1 MQYKIGVDTGGT
13 FTDAVVLDVAG
24 NITTG
29 KHLTTYHDF
38 SEGVGNSLA
47 VAAEKL
53 SLSLEQLLGN
63 CVAFAYGTTIG
74 TNAIATRTGAKVGML
89 TTKGARDTIHIAR
102 GLSRWTGLSE
112 AETKH
117 MATTI
122 KPAPLVPK
130 KLIREIRERVDYSGS
145 EVVALNEDDVHRSVT
160 ELVEQGADSIAICF
174 LWSFADS
181 GHELKAK
188 EIVQELYPDLYSC
201 TSCEVV
207 PLEGEYE
214 RFITT
219 VLDAYV
225 GPATLNYMK
234 SVSGFL
240 RDKGLK
246 PRLLLMKA
254 DGGIAYSDSVL
265 PVATVHSGPAGGVKA
280 TRTFGRILGYD
291 NIISTDVGGTTFD
304 VSLITNGKE
313 TFNREP
319 RIEKFSTLYPTLDIV
334 SIGAGGGTIVHADP
348 ELRTLHV
355 GPQSAGS
362 NPGPACYGFGGEQAT
377 MTDAAVILGYINP
390 EYFNGG
396 RMALHPQRSWEAFNR
411 VAAVMDMAVVEVA
424 QGAYEII
431 NSHMSDL
438 IMGMTVR
445 RGVDIGNYV
454 IFSFGGAGPVHV
466 AYMGA
471 TLGAR
476 KAIIP
481 ASSSVYSALGLAT
494 SPIGHT
500 YIKYDYRTLPV
511 TAQVLNDNIGELH
524 QRVKRELAEG
534 GVHPANMDIQ
544 VSLDMK
550 YLLQINTVSMTIPLK
565 DEYTED
571 DAARLGGLFDQ
582 AYTDL
587 YGAGAAY
594 PEAGRVI
601 SSYMIKGEGIVH
613 DFTPNPA
620 PLAGKDPEAG
630 SKGSR
635 QAYFKGD
642 GFLETPLFDFAKLLP
657 GNEVKGPAIIEADET
672 TIVVPPGYNASL
684 DGFKNIEL
692 VQTGGGPA
700 P

>member
-13 FTDAVVLDVAG
+13 FTDAVVLDEAG

-38 SEGVGNSLA
+38 SAGVGNSLA
-47 VAAEKL
+47 IAAEKL
-53 SLSLEQLLGN
+53 SISLEQLLGN

-74 TNAIATRTGAKVGML
+74 TNAIATRSGAQVGML

-122 KPAPLVPK
+122 KPEPLVPK
-130 KLIREIRERVDYSGS
+130 KLTREIRERVDYSGS
-145 EVVALNEDDVHRSVT
+145 EVVPLNEDDVRKAVAD
-160 ELVEQGADSIAICF
+160 LVEQGVESIAVCF
-174 LWSFADS
+174 LWSFTNS
-181 GHELKAK
+181 GHELRAK
-188 EIVQELYPDLYSC
+188 EIVQELYPGLYSC

-240 RDKGLK
+240 REKGLK

-304 VSLITNGKE
+304 VSLVTNGKE

-348 ELRTLHV
+348 ELKTLHV

-362 NPGPACYGFGGEQAT
+362 NPGPACYGFGGEQPT

-396 RMALHPQRSWEAFNR
+396 RMALQPERSREAFDS
-411 VAAVMDMAVVEVA
+411 VAAILGMDVVEVA

-445 RGVDIGNYV
+445 RGVDISNYV
-454 IFSFGGAGPVHV
+454 IFSFGGAGPLHV

-471 TLGAR
+471 TLGAG

-500 YIKYDYRTLPV
+500 YIKYDYRTLPI
-511 TAQVLNDNIGELH
+511 TAQVLNDNIGELQ

-534 GVHPANMDIQ
+534 GVPPDGMDIQ

-550 YLLQINTVSMTIPLK
+550 YLLQINTVNMTIPLK
-565 DEYTED
+565 DTYTED
-571 DAARLGGLFDQ
+571 DAAQLGDLFDQ

-587 YGAGAAY
+587 YGAAAAY

-613 DFTPNPA
+613 DFAPSPT
-620 PLAGKDPEAG
+620 PLAGKDAG
-630 SKGSR
+630 AGNKGSR

-642 GFLETPLFDFAKLLP
+642 GFLETPLFDFEKLLP
-657 GNEVKGPAIIEADET
+657 GNEVHGPAIIEADET

-692 VQTGGGPA
+692 VQTGGGSVR
-700 P
+700 

>member
-13 FTDAVVLDVAG
+13 FTDAVVLDEAG

-38 SEGVGNSLA
+38 SAGVGNSLA

-53 SLSLEQLLGN
+53 SIGLEQLLGN

-74 TNAIATRTGAKVGML
+74 TNAIATRSGAKVGML

-122 KPAPLVPK
+122 KPEPLVPK
-130 KLIREIRERVDYSGS
+130 KLTREIRERVDYSGS
-145 EVVALNEDDVHRSVT
+145 EVVPLNEDDVRKAVAD
-160 ELVEQGADSIAICF
+160 LVEQGVESIAVCF
-174 LWSFADS
+174 LWSFTNS
-181 GHELKAK
+181 GHELRAK
-188 EIVQELYPDLYSC
+188 EIIQELYPDLYSC

-240 RDKGLK
+240 REKGLK

-304 VSLITNGKE
+304 VSLVTNGKE

-348 ELRTLHV
+348 ELKTLHV

-362 NPGPACYGFGGEQAT
+362 SPGPACYGFGGEQPT

-396 RMALHPQRSWEAFNR
+396 RMALQPERSREAFDS
-411 VAAVMDMAVVEVA
+411 VAAILGMEVVEVA

-445 RGVDIGNYV
+445 RGVDISNYV

-471 TLGAR
+471 TLGAG

-500 YIKYDYRTLPV
+500 YIKYDYRTLPI
-511 TAQVLNDNIGELH
+511 TAQVLNDNIGELQ

-534 GVHPANMDIQ
+534 GVPPDGMDIQ

-550 YLLQINTVSMTIPLK
+550 YLLQINTVNMTIPLK
-565 DEYTED
+565 DTYTED
-571 DAARLGGLFDQ
+571 DAAQLGDLFDQ

-587 YGAGAAY
+587 YGAAAAY

-613 DFTPNPA
+613 DFAPSPA
-620 PLAGKDPEAG
+620 PLAGKDAG
-630 SKGSR
+630 AGNKGSR

-642 GFLETPLFDFAKLLP
+642 GFLETPLFDFEKLLP
-657 GNEVKGPAIIEADET
+657 GNEVHGPAIIEADET

-692 VQTGGGPA
+692 VSTEG
-700 P
+700 

>member
-13 FTDAVVLDVAG
+13 FTDAVVLDEDG

-74 TNAIATRTGAKVGML
+74 TNAIATRSGAKVGML

-117 MATTI
+117 MATTV

-130 KLIREIRERVDYSGS
+130 KLIREVRERVDYSGS
-145 EVVALNEDDVHRSVT
+145 EVVPLNEDDVRAAVA
-160 ELVEQGADSIAICF
+160 ELVEQGVESIAVCF
-174 LWSFADS
+174 LWSFTNS
-181 GHELKAK
+181 GHESKAK

-225 GPATLNYMK
+225 GPATLSYMK

-240 RDKGLK
+240 REKGLK

-280 TRTFGRILGYD
+280 TQTFGRILGYD

-304 VSLITNGKE
+304 VSLITDGKE

-348 ELRTLHV
+348 ELKTLHV

-390 EYFNGG
+390 EFFNGG
-396 RMALHPQRSWEAFNR
+396 RMALHAERSREAFNR
-411 VAAVMDMAVVEVA
+411 VAAVMDMDVVEVA

-471 TLGAR
+471 TLGAN

-524 QRVKRELAEG
+524 RRVKQELAEG
-534 GVHPANMDIQ
+534 GVHPGNMDIQ

-550 YLLQINTVSMTIPLK
+550 YLLQINTVNMTIPLM

-571 DAARLGGLFDQ
+571 DAARLGSLFDQ

-613 DFTPNPA
+613 DFTPSPA
-620 PLAGKDPEAG
+620 PLAGKDPGAG
-630 SKGSR
+630 NKGSR

-657 GNEVKGPAIIEADET
+657 GNEVNGPAIIEADET
-672 TIVVPPGYNASL
+672 TIVVPPGYNALL

-692 VQTGGGPA
+692 VQTGDGPVR
-700 P
+700 

>member
-13 FTDAVVLDVAG
+13 FTDAVVLDEEG

-53 SLSLEQLLGN
+53 SISLEQLLGN

-145 EVVALNEDDVHRSVT
+145 EVVQINEDDVRAAVA
-160 ELVEQGADSIAICF
+160 ELVEQGVESIAVCF
-174 LWSFADS
+174 LWSFTNRA
-181 GHELKAK
+181 HELRAK
-188 EIVQELYPDLYSC
+188 EIVQELYPNLYSC

-240 RDKGLK
+240 REKGLK

-304 VSLITNGKE
+304 VSLITRGKE

-334 SIGAGGGTIVHADP
+334 SIGAGGGTIVHADQ
-348 ELRTLHV
+348 ELKTLHV

-362 NPGPACYGFGGEQAT
+362 NPGPACYGFGGEQPT

-396 RMALHPQRSWEAFNR
+396 RMALQPERSREAFNR
-411 VAAVMDMAVVEVA
+411 VAAVLDMDVVEVA

-471 TLGAR
+471 TLGA
-476 KAIIP
+476 KKSIIP

-534 GVHPANMDIQ
+534 GVHPGNMDIQ

-550 YLLQINTVSMTIPLK
+550 YLLQINTVNMTIPLK
-565 DEYTED
+565 EEYTEE
-571 DAARLGGLFDQ
+571 DAAGLGGLFDR

-601 SSYMIKGEGIVH
+601 SSYMIKGEGLVH
-613 DFTPNPA
+613 DFAPGPA
-620 PLAGKDPEAG
+620 PMARKDPGGGA
-630 SKGSR
+630 KGSR
-635 QAYFKGD
+635 QAYFKGA

-657 GNEVKGPAIIEADET
+657 GNEVNGPAIIEADET

-692 VQTGGGPA
+692 ASTEG
-700 P
+700 

>member
-1 MQYKIGVDTGGT
+1 MRYKIGVDTGGT
-13 FTDAVVLDVAG
+13 FTDVVVLDEEG

-38 SEGVGNSLA
+38 SEGVGSSLA

-53 SLSLEQLLGN
+53 SISVEQLLSH

-89 TTKGARDTIHIAR
+89 TTRGARDTIHISR

-112 AETKH
+112 AEAKH
-117 MATTI
+117 MATTK
-122 KPAPLVPK
+122 KPEPLVPK
-130 KLIREIRERVDYSGS
+130 KLIKEVRERIDYSGS
-145 EVVALNEDDVHRSVT
+145 EVAPLNEDDVRKAVA
-160 ELVEQGADSIAICF
+160 ELVEQGAESIAVCF
-174 LWSFADS
+174 LWSFAEN
-181 GHELKAK
+181 GHELRTK
-188 EIVQELYPDLYSC
+188 EIIRELYPELYSC
-201 TSCEVV
+201 TSCEVA

-225 GPATLNYMK
+225 GPATLGYMK
-234 SVSGFL
+234 SVSEFL
-240 RDKGLK
+240 REKGLK

-280 TRTFGRILGYD
+280 TQTFGRLLGYD

-304 VSLITNGKE
+304 VSLVTKGKE

-348 ELRTLHV
+348 ELKTLHV

-377 MTDAAVILGYINP
+377 LTDAAVVLGYINP

-396 RMALHPQRSWEAFNR
+396 RMALQPERSWEAFKR
-411 VAAVMDMAVVEVA
+411 VAAVLDMDVVEAA

-481 ASSSVYSALGLAT
+481 SSSSVYSALGLAT

-500 YIKYDYRTLPV
+500 HIKYDYRTLPV
-511 TAQVLNDNIGELH
+511 AAQVLNDNIGELH
-524 QRVKRELAEG
+524 RRVKQELAEG
-534 GVHPANMDIQ
+534 GVRPDNMDIH

-550 YLLQINTVSMTIPLK
+550 YLMQINTVNMMIPLK

-571 DAARLGGLFDQ
+571 DAAQLGDLFDE
-582 AYTDL
+582 AYTNL

-601 SSYMIKGEGIVH
+601 SSYMVKGEGVVH
-613 DFTPNPA
+613 DFTPSPA
-620 PLAGKDPEAG
+620 PLAGRDPDAG
-630 SKGSR
+630 IKGSR
-635 QAYFKGD
+635 PAYFKGR
-642 GFLETPLFDFAKLLP
+642 GFMETPLFDFAILSP
-657 GNEVKGPAIIEADET
+657 GNVVNGPAIIEADET
-672 TIVVPPGYNASL
+672 TIVVPPGFTASL

-692 VQTGGGPA
+692 VRI
-700 P
+700 

>member
-13 FTDAVVLDVAG
+13 FTDAVVLDEAG

-53 SLSLEQLLGN
+53 SITLEQLLSN

-74 TNAIATRTGAKVGML
+74 TNAIATRSGAKVGMI
-89 TTKGARDTIHIAR
+89 TTQGARDTIHIAR

-122 KPAPLVPK
+122 KPESLVPK
-130 KLIREIRERVDYSGS
+130 SLIREVRERVDYTGS
-145 EVVALNEDDVHRSVT
+145 EVVRLNEDDVRKAVAD
-160 ELVEQGADSIAICF
+160 LVEQGVESIAVCF
-174 LWSFADS
+174 LWSFTNS
-181 GHELKAK
+181 GHELRAK
-188 EIVQELYPDLYSC
+188 EIIQELYPDLYSC

-240 RDKGLK
+240 REKGLK

-304 VSLITNGKE
+304 VSLVTNGKE

-348 ELRTLHV
+348 ELKTLHV

-362 NPGPACYGFGGEQAT
+362 NPGPACYGFGGEQPT

-396 RMALHPQRSWEAFNR
+396 RMALQPERSREAFHS
-411 VAAVMDMAVVEVA
+411 VAAILGMDVVEVA

-445 RGVDIGNYV
+445 RGVDISNYV

-500 YIKYDYRTLPV
+500 YIKYDYRTLPI
-511 TAQVLNDNIGELH
+511 TAQVLNDNIGELY
-524 QRVKRELAEG
+524 QRVRQELAEG
-534 GVHPANMDIQ
+534 GVHPDNMDVQ

-550 YLLQINTVSMTIPLK
+550 YLLQINTVNMTIPLK
-565 DEYTED
+565 DTYTED
-571 DAARLGGLFDQ
+571 DAAQLGDLFDQ

-587 YGAGAAY
+587 YGAAAAY
-594 PEAGRVI
+594 PEAGRVV

-613 DFTPNPA
+613 DFAPSPA
-620 PLAGKDPEAG
+620 PLAGKDAG
-630 SKGSR
+630 AGNKGSR

-642 GFLETPLFDFAKLLP
+642 GFLETPLFDFDKLLP
-657 GNEVKGPAIIEADET
+657 GNEVNGPAIIEADET

-692 VQTGGGPA
+692 VQTG
-700 P
+700 

>member
-13 FTDAVVLDVAG
+13 FTDAVVLDEAG

-29 KHLTTYHDF
+29 KHLTTYYDF

-74 TNAIATRTGAKVGML
+74 TNAIATRSGAKVGML

-130 KLIREIRERVDYSGS
+130 KLTGEVRERVDYSGS
-145 EVVALNEDDVHRSVT
+145 EVVPLNEDDVRKAVAD
-160 ELVEQGADSIAICF
+160 LVEQGVESIAVCF
-174 LWSFADS
+174 LWSFTNS
-181 GHELKAK
+181 GHELRAK
-188 EIVQELYPDLYSC
+188 EIIQELYPDLYSC

-240 RDKGLK
+240 REKGLK

-304 VSLITNGKE
+304 VSLVTNGKE

-348 ELRTLHV
+348 ELKTLHV

-362 NPGPACYGFGGEQAT
+362 NPGPACYGFGGEQPT

-396 RMALHPQRSWEAFNR
+396 RMALQPERSREAFDS
-411 VAAVMDMAVVEVA
+411 VAAILGMDVVEVA

-445 RGVDIGNYV
+445 RGVDISNYV

-500 YIKYDYRTLPV
+500 YIKYDYRTLPI
-511 TAQVLNDNIGELH
+511 TAQVLNDNIGELQ

-534 GVHPANMDIQ
+534 GVPPDGMDIQ

-550 YLLQINTVSMTIPLK
+550 YLLQINTVNMTIPLQ
-565 DEYTED
+565 DTYTED
-571 DAARLGGLFDQ
+571 DAAQLGDLFDQ

-587 YGAGAAY
+587 YGAAAAY

-613 DFTPNPA
+613 DFAPSPT
-620 PLAGKDPEAG
+620 PLAGKDAG
-630 SKGSR
+630 AGNKGSR

-642 GFLETPLFDFAKLLP
+642 GFLETPLFDFEKLLP
-657 GNEVKGPAIIEADET
+657 GNEVYGPAIIEADET

-692 VQTGGGPA
+692 VSTEG
-700 P
+700 

>member
-1 MQYKIGVDTGGT
+1 MHYKIGVDTGGT
-13 FTDAVVLDVAG
+13 FTDAVVLDEAG
-24 NITTG
+24 SITTG

-38 SEGVGNSLA
+38 SEGVGLSLA

-53 SLSLEQLLGN
+53 SISLEQLLGN

-74 TNAIATRTGAKVGML
+74 TNAIATRSGAKVGML

-130 KLIREIRERVDYSGS
+130 TLIREIRERVDYAGS
-145 EVVALNEDDVHRSVT
+145 EVVPLNEDDVRKSVT
-160 ELVEQGADSIAICF
+160 ELVEQGAESIAICF
-174 LWSFADS
+174 LWSFVDN
-181 GHELKAK
+181 GHELRTK

-225 GPATLNYMK
+225 GPATLGYMK

-240 RDKGLK
+240 REKGLK

-280 TRTFGRILGYD
+280 TQTFGRILGYD

-304 VSLITNGKE
+304 VSLVTNGKE

-334 SIGAGGGTIVHADP
+334 SIGAGGGTIVHADQ
-348 ELRTLHV
+348 ELKTLHV

-362 NPGPACYGFGGEQAT
+362 NPGPACYGFGGEQPT

-396 RMALHPQRSWEAFNR
+396 RMALQPERSREAFNR
-411 VAAVMDMAVVEVA
+411 VAAVLDMDVVEVA

-471 TLGAR
+471 ALGAR

-534 GVHPANMDIQ
+534 GVHPGNMDIQ

-550 YLLQINTVSMTIPLK
+550 YLLQINTVNMTIPLK
-565 DEYTED
+565 EEYTEE
-571 DAARLGGLFDQ
+571 DAAGLGGLFDR

-601 SSYMIKGEGIVH
+601 SSYMIKGEGLVH
-613 DFTPNPA
+613 DFAPSPA
-620 PLAGKDPEAG
+620 PMARKDPGGGA
-630 SKGSR
+630 KGSR
-635 QAYFKGD
+635 QAYFKGA
-642 GFLETPLFDFAKLLP
+642 GFVETPLFDFAKLQP
-657 GNEVKGPAIIEADET
+657 GNEVNGPAIIEADET
-672 TIVVPPGYNASL
+672 TIVVPPGYDAAL

-692 VQTGGGPA
+692 VSTEG
-700 P
+700 

>member
-13 FTDAVVLDVAG
+13 FTDAVILDEAG

-53 SLSLEQLLGN
+53 SISLEQLLGN

-74 TNAIATRTGAKVGML
+74 TNAIATRSGAKVGML

-130 KLIREIRERVDYSGS
+130 KLIREVRERVDYSGS
-145 EVVALNEDDVHRSVT
+145 EVVPLNEDDVSAAVE
-160 ELVEQGADSIAICF
+160 ELVEQGVESIAVCF
-174 LWSFADS
+174 LWSFTNS

-240 RDKGLK
+240 REKGLK

-280 TRTFGRILGYD
+280 TQTFGRILGYD

-348 ELRTLHV
+348 ELKTLHV

-390 EYFNGG
+390 EFFNGG
-396 RMALHPQRSWEAFNR
+396 RMALHPQRSREAFNR
-411 VAAVMDMAVVEVA
+411 VAAVMDMDVVEVA

-471 TLGAR
+471 TLGAN

-524 QRVKRELAEG
+524 QRVKQELAEG
-534 GVHPANMDIQ
+534 GVHPGNMDIQ
-544 VSLDMK
+544 VSMDMK
-550 YLLQINTVSMTIPLK
+550 YLLQINTVNMTIPLK

-613 DFTPNPA
+613 DFAPSPA
-620 PLAGKDPEAG
+620 PLAGKDPDAG
-630 SKGSR
+630 AKGSR

-657 GNEVKGPAIIEADET
+657 GNEVNGPAIIEADET

-692 VQTGGGPA
+692 VQTAGGSD
-700 P
+700 